1 MITFRI
7 LFLLL
12 ILLQWIEAQTNWDIV
27 LSNKNELVIEVN
39 TILTSPDDLKPIELL
54 IGLPTKSLPQ
64 ILLQSYGETGHGYE
78 IMRKKIKTEWIHNQ
92 IVNGLNTGTLRISPS
107 ENLGSYLSLI
117 HI

>member
-39 TILTSPDDLKPIELL
+39 TILTSPDDLKPI
-54 IGLPTKSLPQ
+54 
-64 ILLQSYGETGHGYE
+64 
-78 IMRKKIKTEWIHNQ
+78 
-92 IVNGLNTGTLRISPS
+92 
-107 ENLGSYLSLI
+107 
-117 HI
+117 